1 MKSRL
6 KILLGISLCGILL
19 AAALSWTPGN
29 AETVSLPAAQES
41 DDTDEP
47 MRTVRVTGVGEMRV
61 EPDYALVRL
70 GVQTDADT
78 ASEALDQNS
87 TQMGELIEALRDAG
101 IPANNIQT
109 QTVRLNP
116 RYESRPNNNNL
127 NLVGYTAYNIVEVQT
142 EDLDALGDLLDQAV
156 TAGANTIETIS
167 FQSDNTDEQ
176 VDQVREL
183 AVQNAR
189 HKAEELARLTNAT
202 LGSIVEVQEMS
213 TFPGPGPRPFEEGL
227 AAADVPISPG
237 TQTISVQ
244 VQMTWTLV
252 VNSEP

>member
-6 KILLGISLCGILL
+6 RYLLGVGLVILLL
-19 AAALSWTPGN
+19 AAALNWTPGK
-29 AETVSLPAAQES
+29 AETVSRPTAQET
-41 DDTDEP
+41 DDTDDP
-47 MRTVRVTGVGEMRV
+47 LRTVQVTGVGEMRV

-87 TQMGELIEALRDAG
+87 TQMQDLIEALREAG

-116 RYESRPNNNNL
+116 RYESRPNDNNPTL
-127 NLVGYTAYNIVEVQT
+127 AGYTAYNIVEVQT
-142 EDLDALGDLLDQAV
+142 EDLDTLGDLLDQAV
-156 TAGANTIETIS
+156 TAGANTIETVS
-167 FQSDNTDEQ
+167 FQTDNTEAQ
-176 VDQVREL
+176 VDQAREL
-183 AVQNAR
+183 AVENAR

-202 LGSIVEVQEMS
+202 LGSIVEVQETS
-213 TFPGPGPRPFEEGL
+213 TFPGPSPRPFEAGV

-244 VQMTWTLV
+244 VQLTWTLNV
-252 VNSEP
+252 SEP